1 MLLRTVISLA
11 DRQVQDSLV
20 RALSDSDIQ
29 IVSYKAKRNVWQK
42 LVQSCGDVVVISESL
57 LQRPVESALEILNN
71 LPENPTSIILHG
83 STSHEEHAKLFA
95 AGADIVLYSGLSIDD
110 ILATIES
117 ALESR
122 RNYLQQD
129 RLNIRKSH
137 PQLTDFALPSEAM
150 QLFLNDVYQVANTH
164 STLLLLGET
173 GTGKEHLAKAIHAE
187 SGRSRGPFVAINV
200 AALPEQLLES
210 ELFGH
215 ARGAFTGATRSRRG
229 TFEMA
234 HGGTL
239 FLDEIGE
246 LPTHLQV
253 KLLRVLQD
261 FEVKPI
267 GAENPIMVDVRLI
280 TATNR
285 DLEQEI
291 ERGNFRQDLYYRL
304 SVMSLIIPPLRDRR
318 EDIPILARRFIS
330 HYKNI
335 IARSVNLINVP
346 AMNALCNY
354 DWPGNVR
361 ELMNVIE
368 RAMLICRGIEI
379 AVSDLPTVFQDS
391 MGNDISR
398 FPTDNQIA
406 AKWQGKTL
414 AQVKEAEVEKIE
426 RIYLKMILEETQ
438 GRIGEAAR
446 IAGIH
451 SRSLFNKMKR
461 LGLRKEDFKK
471 DNAPLS

>member
-1 MLLRTVISLA
+1 MLLRTVISL
-11 DRQVQDSLV
+11 DSKNVQDSLV
-20 RALSDSDIQ
+20 EALSDADIQ
-29 IVSYKAKRNVWQK
+29 IVSYKTKRNLWQN

-110 ILATIES
+110 ILAAIET

-122 RNYLQQD
+122 RNFLQQD
-129 RLNIRKSH
+129 RHNARKSH
-137 PQLTDFALPSEAM
+137 PKLSDFSLSSEAM
-150 QLFLNDVYQVANTH
+150 QLFLNDVYQVANTQ

-187 SGRSRGPFVAINV
+187 SARSRGPFVAINV

-215 ARGAFTGATRSRRG
+215 ARGSFTGATRSRRG

-246 LPTHLQV
+246 MPTHLQV

-261 FEVKPI
+261 FEIRPI
-267 GAENPIMVDVRLI
+267 GAEKPIMVDVRLI

-304 SVMSLIIPPLRDRR
+304 SVMSLIIPPLRERR
-318 EDIPILARRFIS
+318 EDIPILTRRFIS
-330 HYKNI
+330 HYKNM
-335 IARSVNLINVP
+335 IARSVNHISAE

-354 DWPGNVR
+354 SWPGNVR
-361 ELMNVIE
+361 ELMNVVE
-368 RAMLICRGIEI
+368 RAMLICRGNEI
-379 AVSDLPTVFQDS
+379 SMSDLPTVLQDNLETNRIPGS
-391 MGNDISR
+391 VGNDPAVDWR
-398 FPTDNQIA
+398 
-406 AKWQGKTL
+406 GKTL
-414 AQVKEAEVEKIE
+414 SEVKKSAIEEIE
-426 RIYLKMILEETQ
+426 RSYLTMILMETR
-438 GRIGEAAR
+438 GRIGDAAR
-446 IAGIH
+446 ISGIH
-451 SRSLFNKMKR
+451 SRSLFNKMKKF
-461 LGLRKEDFKK
+461 GLKKEDFKQ
-471 DNAPLS
+471 S

>member
-1 MLLRTVISLA
+1 MLLRTIISLEN
-11 DRQVQDSLV
+11 RQVQDTLV
-20 RALSDSDIQ
+20 QALSDADIQ
-29 IVSYKAKRNVWQK
+29 IVSYRTKKKLWQK

-95 AGADIVLYSGLSIDD
+95 AGADIVLYSGLSVDD
-110 ILATIES
+110 ILAAIET

-122 RNYLQQD
+122 RNFLQQD
-129 RLNIRKSH
+129 RLDLRKSQ
-137 PQLTDFALPSEAM
+137 PKLSDFALRSEAM

-187 SGRSRGPFVAINV
+187 SARARGPFVAINV

-215 ARGAFTGATRSRRG
+215 ARGSFTGATRSRRG

-246 LPTHLQV
+246 MPTHLQV

-261 FEVKPI
+261 FEIRPI
-267 GAENPIMVDVRLI
+267 GAEKPIMVDVRLI

-304 SVMSLIIPPLRDRR
+304 SVMSLIIPPLRERR

-330 HYKNI
+330 HYKNM
-335 IARSVNLINVP
+335 IARSVNHISAA

-354 DWPGNVR
+354 NWPGNVR

-368 RAMLICRGIEI
+368 RAMLICRGNEI
-379 AVSDLPTVFQDS
+379 SMSDLPTVLQDS
-391 MGNDISR
+391 PENSR
-398 FPTDNQIA
+398 GQGGDTIPVNSVN
-406 AKWQGKTL
+406 WQGKTL
-414 AQVKEAEVEKIE
+414 AEITNSAIEQIE
-426 RIYLKMILEETQ
+426 RAYLCMVLQQTR
-438 GRIGEAAR
+438 GRIGEAAG

-451 SRSLFNKMKR
+451 SRSLFNKMKKF
-461 LGLRKEDFKK
+461 GLKKEDFKQ
-471 DNAPLS
+471 S

>member
-1 MLLRTVISLA
+1 MLLRTVISLENK
-11 DRQVQDSLV
+11 QVQDSLV
-20 RALSDSDIQ
+20 EALSDADIQ
-29 IVSYKAKRNVWQK
+29 IVSYKTKRKLWQK

-110 ILATIES
+110 ILAAIET

-122 RNYLQQD
+122 KNFLQQD
-129 RLNIRKSH
+129 RLDIRKSH
-137 PQLTDFALPSEAM
+137 PNLSDFALRSEAM
-150 QLFLNDVYQVANTH
+150 QLFLNDVYQVANTQ

-187 SGRSRGPFVAINV
+187 SARSRGPFVAINV

-215 ARGAFTGATRSRRG
+215 ARGSFTGATRSRRG

-246 LPTHLQV
+246 MPIHLQV

-261 FEVKPI
+261 FEIRPI
-267 GAENPIMVDVRLI
+267 GAEKPIMVDVRLI

-304 SVMSLIIPPLRDRR
+304 SVMSLIIPPLRERR
-318 EDIPILARRFIS
+318 EDIPILTRRFIS
-330 HYKNI
+330 HYKNM
-335 IARSVNLINVP
+335 IARSVNHISVP

-354 DWPGNVR
+354 NWPGNVR
-361 ELMNVIE
+361 ELMNVVE
-368 RAMLICRGIEI
+368 RAMLICRGNEI
-379 AVSDLPTVFQDS
+379 SLSDLPTVLQ
-391 MGNDISR
+391 
-398 FPTDNQIA
+398 DNQDNSRNPGSVGNVLSA
-406 AKWQGKTL
+406 DWRNKTL
-414 AQVKEAEVEKIE
+414 SEVKKSAIEQIE
-426 RIYLKMILEETQ
+426 RAYLTMVLQETR

-446 IAGIH
+446 ISGIH
-451 SRSLFNKMKR
+451 SRSLFNKMR
-461 LGLRKEDFKK
+461 AFGLKKEDFKQ
-471 DNAPLS
+471 S